1 MPWSRPRAGRPGCVW
16 LVVDV
21 FGVAM
26 VGFLLLWLVGND
38 GFWPVLVFGYLAH
51 LLLPAAFVWLPLA
64 LYRRRWASVA
74 IEGIW
79 AAAFAWFFGNYLVG
93 PDPEPP
99 PEGSIVITVMTY
111 NLGDGLAT
119 PDRLAPL
126 LRDSG
131 ADLVGLQEV
140 DAATAA
146 MLAVDLTDAYPY
158 QVLHGLGIPGKGLL
172 SRYPILRSDLLE
184 FNPGRPDLRA
194 VVDLGATTVTVIVA
208 HPPPPRLTR
217 TGLGQRPGA
226 AAQVDGL
233 IATVAATEGPLLLL
247 GDLNVT
253 TMHDAYRRLERAGLT
268 DVFRAVG
275 RGFGFTS
282 PTHFARLNERG
293 IPMDRV
299 PFKPF
304 LRIDYVW
311 TSRHW
316 QPLAAW
322 VGPSAGSDHL
332 PVLARLALPP
342 G

>member
-1 MPWSRPRAGRPGCVW
+1 
-16 LVVDV
+16 
-21 FGVAM
+21 M
-26 VGFLLLWLVGND
+26 VGWLLLWLVGND

-51 LLLPAAFVWLPLA
+51 LLLPVAFVWLPLA
-64 LYRRRWASVA
+64 LYRRRWASVVV
-74 IEGIW
+74 EGICL
-79 AAAFAWFFGNYLVG
+79 AAFVWLFGDYFIP
-93 PDPEPP
+93 PDPDPP
-99 PEGSIVITVMTY
+99 PEGSTVITVMTY

-119 PDRLAPL
+119 PDRLVPL

-131 ADLVGLQEV
+131 ADLIGLEEV
-140 DAATAA
+140 NAEMAAA
-146 MLAVDLTDAYPY
+146 LAVDLKDAYPY

-172 SRYPILRSDLLE
+172 SRYPILTSDLLE

-194 VVDLGATTVTVIVA
+194 VVDLGGTTVTVIVA

-217 TGLGQRPGA
+217 TGLGQRPGTA
-226 AAQVDGL
+226 GQVEGL
-233 IATVAATEGPLLLL
+233 LATVAATEGPLLLL
-247 GDLNVT
+247 GDFNVT
-253 TMHDAYRRLERAGLT
+253 TMHDLYRRLERADLT

-282 PTHFARLNERG
+282 PAVLARLDEHG
-293 IPMDRV
+293 IPIRRV
-299 PFKPF
+299 PFKPV

-342 G
+342 S